1 MAGLI
6 DLDAEL
12 AAGAEAPKNDA
23 HGAIRSNRKESL
35 DKALEESRAKK
46 AIPPKVVSLMRRAVK
61 TLDAEGPAPAARL
74 ALKALDLAPDA
85 ALANNVMAL
94 CLERLGRLSKAL
106 EFYERAWKLDPNN
119 PDIYQNL
126 GMLAWKMNMLEAA
139 EKFVRL
145 FITMAPGHS
154 FGPINLAGILRDQ
167 GRFSDAI
174 ELLRAEV
181 YKTPED
187 PDLWNSLG
195 TVLLESGDPDQAATF
210 YSEAL
215 RLDEGFARAHH
226 NLAYTLEMRGDL
238 DGALSHFQKALE
250 NPPTQDDRITME
262 HGLSLATLA
271 AGQLEEGWK
280 RYAIRLDPAYKAGT
294 IFQIKAGA
302 LWDGTDP
309 SQLKGKTVLMIG
321 EQGLG
326 DEVMFGQIISD
337 VIEAVGPEGEVRL
350 AVEHRLVDLMARSF
364 PAAKVARHYTINREN
379 RDFRFAP
386 DLDKDNQLDL
396 WFPMGTA
403 GRAFRTRLG
412 DFRKAPFLAADET
425 EVEAFRTQL
434 AALGPA
440 PKIGLLWKSLKMD
453 TRRSK
458 FFSAFDAW
466 KPVFQVPGV
475 DFVNLQYG
483 SVEDE
488 LKLARQRFGVTVH
501 QPEGID
507 LKDELGKV
515 AALGKACDLV
525 IGPMNATTNLTGAA
539 GGTIWLLHSQRRY
552 WAMMGSEES
561 PWYQNTR
568 SFGGLG
574 RFGGWDETMAEVAEA
589 LAGFAAAS
597 KAA

>member
-1 MAGLI
+1 MTGLI

-12 AAGAEAPKNDA
+12 AAGAEAPQNDA
-23 HGAIRSNRKESL
+23 RGAVRANRRDSL
-35 DKALEESRAKK
+35 NKALEESRAQK
-46 AIPPKVVSLMRRAVK
+46 ALPPKAVSLMRRAVK
-61 TLDAEGPAPAARL
+61 TLETEGPAPAARL
-74 ALKALDLAPDA
+74 ALKALDVAPEA
-85 ALANNVMAL
+85 ALANNVMAV

-106 EFYERAWKLDPNN
+106 EFYERAWKLDPKN
-119 PDIYQNL
+119 PEIYQNL
-126 GMLAWKMNMLEAA
+126 GMLAWKMNMLEGA
-139 EKFVRL
+139 EKFIRL
-145 FITMAPGHS
+145 FIQMAPAHAY
-154 FGPINLAGILRDQ
+154 GPINLAGILRDQ

-174 ELLRAEV
+174 ELLRAEI
-181 YKTPED
+181 YKNPEN

-215 RLDEGFARAHH
+215 RIDEGYARAHH

-238 DGALSHFQKALE
+238 EGAITHFRQALE
-250 NPPTQDDRITME
+250 NPPSADDRVTME

-271 AGQLEEGWK
+271 AGELEEGWD
-280 RYAIRLDPAYKAGT
+280 RYAIRLDPGYKPGT
-294 IFQIKAGA
+294 IYQIKAKA
-302 LWDGTDP
+302 MWDGTDP
-309 SQLKGKTVLMIG
+309 AALKGKTVLMIG

-326 DEVMFGQIISD
+326 DEVMFGQMIND

-364 PAAKVARHYTINREN
+364 PSVTVARHFTINREN

-386 DLDKDNQLDL
+386 DLDKDGKLDF

-403 GRAFRTRLG
+403 GRAFRTRLE
-412 DFRKAPFLAADET
+412 DFRKAPFLAADEG
-425 EVEAFRTQL
+425 EVEAFRAQL
-434 AALGPA
+434 AALGPN

-466 KPVFQVPGV
+466 KPVFEVPGV

-483 SVEDE
+483 SVEEE
-488 LKLARQRFGVTVH
+488 LKLAKERFGITVH

-507 LKDELGKV
+507 LKDDLDKV

-574 RFGGWDETMAEVAEA
+574 RFGGWDQTMAEVAAA
-589 LAGFAAAS
+589 LGEFAAAA